1 MLYQGLKKITV
12 VPVSR
17 PTQFFSAHR
26 IIFFNTI
33 DRAALFSPVWLRAAR
48 TACQNGVCC
57 HNNYWTK
64 LPKFVRR
71 NYPSLVNIDV
81 GTLLKI
87 AQQKTAKTMKK
98 VFKKFFYFRP
108 TYPNFFAIWN
118 RNHRFFLGPMRKTTL
133 YVAEVGLLAPSVN
146 PL

>member
-1 MLYQGLKKITV
+1 MLYQGLKNIPV

-17 PTQFFSAHR
+17 PILFFYAHP

-33 DRAALFSPVWLRAAR
+33 DRATLFSPGGCGLLVQRANL
-48 TACQNGVCC
+48 NGVCC
-57 HNNYWTK
+57 HNTNYWAK

-71 NYPSLVNIDV
+71 KYASLVNIDV
-81 GTLLKI
+81 GTPLKI
-87 AQQKTAKTMKK
+87 AQQKNAKTMKT
-98 VFKKFFYFRP
+98 FFYFRP

-133 YVAEVGLLAPSVN
+133 YVAEVRLLAPSVN